1 MTLFISLTF
10 LFITMIMISYSN
22 KMNIKDYLQIRFD
35 DNHAW
40 EPDHFYSFG
49 FGTRLGTNKFLRTLI
64 QL

>member
-1 MTLFISLTF
+1 
-10 LFITMIMISYSN
+10 MIMISYSN